1 MVCPVCHCPGAPC
14 FPFESADEVPEVF
27 DVILDE
33 YCFRRMYIPCNV
45 RGFLANYIE
54 EHRNVA
60 TTFKHKRTELAI
72 LTYESRSYASDVKH
86 RSNYSKFCGSA
97 WFEFSN
103 DYALCVVDR
112 VVFVLDN
119 SCFDLKV
126 ETFRDGERILPLPSV
141 ALENLS
147 NSRYEFVCS
156 ALMPHDLEFNYH
168 TNRLFVWSLFRTS
181 SFVRCIPFVHVMT
194 ATNTVKFVMKIPK
207 AVACSLSRFVDMPVT
222 ARISLEANM
231 GDTHVIMPS
240 SFKLCKQD
248 GRMVIEKT
256 GFSEFITATS
266 YEKDNVVL
274 ITFNESTYDRSVS
287 IVFQRLL

>member
-1 MVCPVCHCPGAPC
+1 MVCPVCRCPGAPC
-14 FPFESADEVPEVF
+14 FPFVPADEVPEVF

-60 TTFKHKRTELAI
+60 TTFKHKRTEPAI
-72 LTYESRSYASDVKH
+72 LTYESRSYASDFKH

-103 DYALCVVDR
+103 DYALRVSDR
-112 VVFVLDN
+112 VVFILDN
-119 SCFDLKV
+119 SV

-141 ALENLS
+141 AFENPS
-147 NSRYEFVCS
+147 NARYELVCS
-156 ALMPHDLEFNYH
+156 AMMPRGLEFNYH
-168 TNRLFVWSLFRTS
+168 
-181 SFVRCIPFVHVMT
+181 
-194 ATNTVKFVMKIPK
+194 NTLVCTVTFPHFKLRALHPKIPK
-207 AVACSLSRFVDMPVT
+207 AVGCSLRRFVDMPIA
-222 ARISLEANM
+222 ARISLEAYL

-240 SFKLCKQD
+240 SFKVCKQD

-256 GFSEFITATS
+256 RFSEFISATS

-274 ITFNESTYDRSVS
+274 ITFNESTYDRLVS